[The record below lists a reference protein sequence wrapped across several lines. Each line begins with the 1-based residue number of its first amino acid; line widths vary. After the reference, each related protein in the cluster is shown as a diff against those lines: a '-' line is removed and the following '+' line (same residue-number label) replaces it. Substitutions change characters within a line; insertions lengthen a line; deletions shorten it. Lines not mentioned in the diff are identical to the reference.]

1 MYDNHHGVTASAY
14 RKLRRSHL
22 PAICA
27 CLITTVLAVAN
38 SAVVQAQELQSASV
52 IRKIGGTNEKL
63 ELTTNT
69 SRILT
74 LDKNIPRVQVNNPDL
89 LAVTPL
95 SATQVQISAKK
106 AGVTQVN
113 LWDDEGKV
121 HAVDVQIYGDA
132 RELEIALQT
141 QFPHASIKVFRYSE
155 SLVLTGYVDR
165 PDHVSPIMQL
175 AADYSP
181 KVINNISVGGVQ
193 QVLLKVK
200 VMEISRTKLRRLG
213 VDWAVRDGSGGFALN
228 SVNGILGFDGIGSLI
243 TNNGDTFSFGVVHGN
258 SQFFGFLDALQQNHV
273 AKILSEPDIM
283 AVSGRPAQF
292 NVGGEIPIV
301 VPQSLGTSSIEY
313 KPFGTQIDFLPIV
326 LGNGN
331 IRLEVRPRISEI
343 DDSRSVIVQNFTIP
357 ALTVRQVD
365 TAVEMK
371 AGQTFA
377 LAGLVQERTEVQ
389 KRGLPYVADMPIIG
403 VPFRKT
409 EDVTNEIE
417 LLILVTPEFV
427 DPIDACEA
435 PCGGPGMSTTSPNNR
450 GLYCGGYM
458 EVPTACNPTNGLGS
472 CGQVPCGHCNAGNCN
487 NGCPC
492 NGGPPVMNGTMP
504 IQGMPARNMMPM
516 PATQM
521 PGGSGYDD
529 STSEN
534 PVLPTPESDQDTK
547 SPAPAESTTVLP
559 APQDISL
566 PENSALEKSQK
577 PAAKNKPATETNPAT
592 ETKSAAQPPIPPQPA
607 APTAPETPS
616 PKPTQTP
623 PVTPVPAPAP
633 NSDSFYPGTLPGGVY
648 QAPATGSAQY
658 PAYTVPRS
666 YSPARQP
673 VFVRNASRP
682 NNPQPLHSQPA
693 PPARDN
699 TLIGPVGY
707 DLQQ

>member
-1 MYDNHHGVTASAY
+1 MYDNHQGDTVSAY
-14 RKLRRSHL
+14 RKSRRSHL
-22 PAICA
+22 PAICT
-27 CLITTVLAVAN
+27 CLIATVLA
-38 SAVVQAQELQSASV
+38 SAWSIAVQAQELQSASV
-52 IRKIGGTNEKL
+52 IRKISGTNEKL

-74 LDKNIPRVQVNNPDL
+74 LDKNIPRVQVNNPEL

-121 HAVDVQIYGDA
+121 HAVDVLIYGDA

-155 SLVLTGYVDR
+155 SLVLTGFVDR

-200 VMEISRTKLRRLG
+200 VMEISRTKLRRMAVDLHIGTSNGSFFSTG
-213 VDWAVRDGSGGFALN
+213 VSGLLTNTSNIAGHAFQTVTDTTGNAAEF
-228 SVNGILGFDGIGSLI
+228 GI
-243 TNNGDTFSFGVVHGN
+243 VGN
-258 SQFFGFLDALQQNHV
+258 HTAFFGFLDMLQQNNI
-273 AKILSEPDIM
+273 AKILSEPNIV

-292 NVGGEIPIV
+292 QVGGEIPII
-301 VPQSLGTSSIEY
+301 VPQSLGTSSIEF

-331 IRLEVRPRISEI
+331 IRLEVRPRISELDPSI
-343 DDSRSVIVQNFTIP
+343 GITTQQFTVP
-357 ALTVRQVD
+357 GLTVRQVD

-377 LAGLVQERTEVQ
+377 LAGLVQEKTDSV
-389 KRGLPYVADMPIIG
+389 KRGLPYVQDMPIVG

-409 EDVTNEIE
+409 ENVVNEVE
-417 LLILVTPEFV
+417 LLVIVTPEFV

-450 GLYCGGYM
+450 GLFCGGYM
-458 EVPTACNPTNGLGS
+458 EVPTACNPTQGLGS
-472 CGQVPCGHCNAGNCN
+472 CGQDPCGHCNG
-487 NGCPC
+487 GCGC
-492 NGGPPVMNGTMP
+492 NGTPVMKGGIP
-504 IQGMPARNMMPM
+504 VQGMPAQNMMPT
-516 PATQM
+516 PTTQM

-529 STSEN
+529 STSGTA
-534 PVLPTPESDQDTK
+534 VLPTPESDQDAK
-547 SPAPAESTTVLP
+547 DPAPAETTSALP
-559 APQDISL
+559 APQELSL
-566 PENSALEKSQK
+566 PESTAPEKSQQPTAETK
-577 PAAKNKPATETNPAT
+577 PAV
-592 ETKSAAQPPIPPQPA
+592 ETKPAAQPPIPPQPA
-607 APTAPETPS
+607 APETPS

-623 PVTPVPAPAP
+623 PVTPVPGPAP
-633 NSDSFYPGTLPGGVY
+633 NNGSYYPGTLPGGVY
-648 QAPATGSAQY
+648 QPPANSSAQY
-658 PAYTVPRS
+658 PAYTAPRS
-666 YSPARQP
+666 YSPAHQP

-682 NNPQPLHSQPA
+682 NNPQPQHSQTA

-699 TLIGPVGY
+699 SLIGPVGY
-707 DLQQ
+707 DVQQ

>member
-1 MYDNHHGVTASAY
+1 
-14 RKLRRSHL
+14 
-22 PAICA
+22 
-27 CLITTVLAVAN
+27 
-38 SAVVQAQELQSASV
+38 V
-52 IRKIGGTNEKL
+52 IRKISGMSDKM

-74 LDKNIPRVQVNNPDL
+74 LDKKIPRVQVNNPDL

-121 HAVDVQIYGDA
+121 HSVDVLIYGDA

-193 QVLLKVK
+193 QILLKVK
-200 VMEISRTKLRRLG
+200 VMEMSRTKLRRMATDFTVLG
-213 VDWAVRDGSGGFALN
+213 GNGGFFSTGVSGLLN
-228 SVNGILGFDGIGSLI
+228 NTSNGIGAAQSVIDTGGKAAEFGIVHD
-243 TNNGDTFSFGVVHGN
+243 NGA
-258 SQFFGFLDALQQNHV
+258 FFGFIDWLQQTNI
-273 AKILSEPDIM
+273 AKILSEPNIV

-301 VPQSLGTSSIEY
+301 VPQSLGTASIEF

-343 DDSRSVIVQNFTIP
+343 DDSRSVVIQNFTIP

-377 LAGLVQERTEVQ
+377 LAGLVQERTESQ
-389 KRGLPYVADMPIIG
+389 KRGLPYVCDMPIIG

-435 PCGGPGMSTTSPNNR
+435 PCGGPGTTTTSPTNR

-472 CGQVPCGHCNAGNCN
+472 CGHDPCGRCN
-487 NGCPC
+487 NGCQC
-492 NGGPPVMNGTMP
+492 NGGAMNGVP
-504 IQGMPARNMMPM
+504 VQGMPTQNMMPT

-521 PGGSGYDD
+521 PGGTGYDD
-529 STSEN
+529 SANGTT
-534 PVLPTPESDQDTK
+534 VLPTPDADQGANAATTTEAK
-547 SPAPAESTTVLP
+547 PATP
-559 APQDISL
+559 APQDLTL
-566 PENSALEKSQK
+566 PGSAPKPAEETK
-577 PAAKNKPATETNPAT
+577 PAA
-592 ETKSAAQPPIPPQPA
+592 ETKPTAQPPIPPQPA
-607 APTAPETPS
+607 VPSTPDAGL
-616 PKPTQTP
+616 PKPAQTP
-623 PVTPVPAPAP
+623 AVTPVPGPTP
-633 NSDSFYPGTLPGGVY
+633 NSGSYYPSTQPSGGYTLP
-648 QAPATGSAQY
+648 ANGSAQ
-658 PAYTVPRS
+658 AAPRS
-666 YSPARQP
+666 YSPQRQP
-673 VFVRNASRP
+673 VFMRNASRP
-682 NNPQPLHSQPA
+682 NNPQTQQA
-693 PPARDN
+693 APAREN
-699 TLIGPVGY
+699 SLIGPVGY
-707 DLQQ
+707 DVQQ

>member
-1 MYDNHHGVTASAY
+1 MAAGSSSA
-14 RKLRRSHL
+14 R
-22 PAICA
+22 
-27 CLITTVLAVAN
+27 
-38 SAVVQAQELQSASV
+38 AQDLQSTSV
-52 IRKIGGTNEKL
+52 IRKISGTNEKL

-74 LDKNIPRVQVNNPDL
+74 MDKSIPRVQVNNPDL

-121 HAVDVQIYGDA
+121 HSIDVLIYGDV
-132 RELEIALQT
+132 RELEVALQT

-181 KVINNISVGGVQ
+181 KVIDNISVGGVQ
-193 QVLLKVK
+193 QILLKVK
-200 VMEISRTKLRRLG
+200 VMEMSRTKLRRMATDFTVLSG
-213 VDWAVRDGSGGFALN
+213 NGGFFSSGVSGLLSSTSNNIGGGPQTIIDSAGKAAEFGIVHDN
-228 SVNGILGFDGIGSLI
+228 SA
-243 TNNGDTFSFGVVHGN
+243 
-258 SQFFGFLDALQQNHV
+258 FFGFMDWLQQNNI
-273 AKILSEPDIM
+273 AKILSEPNIV

-301 VPQSLGTSSIEY
+301 VPQSLGTASIEY

-343 DDSRSVIVQNFTIP
+343 DDSRSVIIQNFTVP

-377 LAGLVQERTEVQ
+377 LAGLVQERTEAQ
-389 KRGLPYVADMPIIG
+389 KRGLPYVCDMPIIG

-435 PCGGPGMSTTSPNNR
+435 PCGGPGTYTTSPNNR

-472 CGQVPCGHCNAGNCN
+472 CGQDPCGSCN
-487 NGCPC
+487 NGCRC
-492 NGGPPVMNGTMP
+492 NRAPVMNGGIPVQVMP
-504 IQGMPARNMMPM
+504 GQNMPT
-516 PATQM
+516 PAAQM

-529 STSEN
+529 SNGIT
-534 PVLPTPESDQDTK
+534 VLPTPDSDPGAIPVTP
-547 SPAPAESTTVLP
+547 SETTPASP
-559 APQDISL
+559 APQDLKL
-566 PENSALEKSQK
+566 PDAAPK
-577 PAAKNKPATETNPAT
+577 PAEAAKPTEATKPA
-592 ETKSAAQPPIPPQPA
+592 PISIEVRSEPGFVLNLESRLDTVQGNFRDDRQLR
-607 APTAPETPS
+607 
-616 PKPTQTP
+616 KRQT
-623 PVTPVPAPAP
+623 
-633 NSDSFYPGTLPGGVY
+633 L
-648 QAPATGSAQY
+648 
-658 PAYTVPRS
+658 RC
-666 YSPARQP
+666 
-673 VFVRNASRP
+673 RNQRRRRP
-682 NNPQPLHSQPA
+682 
-693 PPARDN
+693 
-699 TLIGPVGY
+699 
-707 DLQQ
+707 